1 MQQVYTSLYVQHS
14 FDASTRTFY
23 TNWLPNTEAMQADD
37 FKKEVEMWL
46 STSEEVQP
54 LYIYDYCV
62 DFLYPINPTEQVWM
76 AHLLNPGWTNLG
88 VLKYAHVV
96 PEEFI
101 TNLSVEQMFEEFHN
115 MSLKDQ
121 FEIRHFPEREAE
133 EAKEWLKSSDR
144 ISL

>member
-1 MQQVYTSLYVQHS
+1 MQQLYSSPYAQHS
-14 FDASTRTFY
+14 FDPTTRTLY
-23 TNWLPNTEAMQADD
+23 TLWFSATEAMQAHD
-37 FKKEVEMWL
+37 FKKEMETWL
-46 STSEEVQP
+46 STSEECKP

-62 DFLYPINPTEQVWM
+62 DFLYPINPDEQVWM

-88 VLKYAHVV
+88 VLKYAHIV

-115 MSLKDQ
+115 MNLDNQ
-121 FEIRHFPEREAE
+121 FEIRHFPEKDTE
-133 EAKEWLKSSDR
+133 EAKDWLKSSDR